1 MSVCPLESSRRAFG
15 VEKVDAAKL
24 VPGPSIDAVLGGR
37 IRKAEDSFVNLQLT
51 ELLDG
56 LCVENEHCCTLRAAC
71 DAPTMITV
79 NYS

>member
-1 MSVCPLESSRRAFG
+1 MSVCPLESSRALG

-56 LCVENEHCCTLRAAC
+56 LCVK
-71 DAPTMITV
+71 
-79 NYS
+79 